1 MTKKVL
7 ITGGA
12 GFIGINLITLLTR
25 HEYEISV
32 LDNFSV
38 GTKEALS
45 EFDVKIFEGDVRD
58 KNVVADAVSHCNM
71 IVHLAAQT
79 NVMKSIED
87 PVYDASVNV
96 VGTLTLLDELRKN
109 GGEGAR
115 FVMASSNAPIGD
127 QPPPAREDKA
137 PRPLSPYGASK
148 MAGEGYCCAFNGS
161 YGIQTA
167 ALRFSNCYGPLSGHK
182 TSVVAKFMGEILSGQ
197 DITIYGDGSQTR
209 DFIYVQ
215 DLCNAVR
222 LALESKDIGGRV
234 IHVATGTEVSVG
246 ELAEKIIAIS
256 GTTSKVI
263 LGEFRRGEIIRNYSD
278 ITVARTVLG
287 YEPQFTLDEGLKAT
301 WDWFVASRK

>member
-1 MTKKVL
+1 MKKVL

-12 GFIGINLITLLTR
+12 GFIGVNLVKLLSK
-25 HEYEISV
+25 HDYEISV
-32 LDNFSV
+32 LDDFSV
-38 GTKEALS
+38 GTMERLS
-45 EFDVKIFEGDVRD
+45 EWDVKIFEGDIRD
-58 KNVVADAVSHCNM
+58 SKIVAEAISHCNKV
-71 IVHLAAQT
+71 VHLAAQT

-87 PVYDASVNV
+87 PMYDASINV
-96 VGTLTLLDELRKN
+96 MGTLTILNELRKN

-137 PRPLSPYGASK
+137 PRPLAPYGASK
-148 MAGEGYCCAFNGS
+148 MSGEGYCSAFNGS

-182 TSVVAKFMGEILSGQ
+182 TSVVAKFIGEIMNGE

-209 DFIYVQ
+209 DFIYVE

-234 IHVATGTEVSVG
+234 IHVATGLEVSVG
-246 ELAEKIIAIS
+246 ELAEKLVAIS
-256 GTTSKVI
+256 GTSSKVI

-287 YEPQFTLDEGLKAT
+287 YEPKVSLDEGLKAT
-301 WDWFVASRK
+301 WDWFANKK